1 VIGNEKTMVFIRIYS
16 TCLLELFE
24 SFKRTEKINKT
35 IVVAIK
41 TINNDVSTFHK
52 SISILIMSH
61 IERIEIIVIKN
72 TKTMSA

>member
-16 TCLLELFE
+16 TCLLELIE